1 MLTLI
6 KDYLWLV
13 IVCAIAGILFAIVP
27 LSGHNFFVIGL
38 LTSACLYVVYVVS
51 WDLLEGYTG
60 MLNFG
65 QLIFAGIAG
74 YTVAL
79 LELNTGIGRAGA
91 IIIGILVGTSS
102 SLLLSIPSLRVRS
115 TYFAIVSFSVLL
127 VCYKVTMT
135 FIKIFGGDYGL
146 AIHRVFSRETLFYAS
161 ILIMAFT
168 VIASR
173 LLVMSRFGMALQ
185 AIREDEETA
194 RAVGINIRMYKF
206 LICLVSAF
214 FTSLAGICFFY
225 TMGHVGPEI
234 FSMMGSTDVLIMGV
248 VGGQGSIFGTAIGG
262 ALLALLL
269 EVMRP
274 VAEYRNLLYA
284 FLLVLV
290 VVFAPKGMWGGLTS
304 LIKKGNQRK
313 RTGSHY

>member
-1 MLTLI
+1 MLTFI
-6 KDYLWLV
+6 KDHLWVL
-13 IVCAIAGILFAIVP
+13 IVCIIAGILFAIVP

-65 QLIFAGIAG
+65 QLIFAGVAG

-79 LELNTGIGRAGA
+79 LELNSGIGHTGA
-91 IIIGILVGTSS
+91 IIVGVLVGTFS

-135 FIKIFGGDYGL
+135 FIKVFGGDYGL
-146 AIHRVFSRETLFYAS
+146 AIHRVFSREALFYAS
-161 ILIMAFT
+161 IVIMAFA

-173 LLVMSRFGMALQ
+173 VLVKSRFGMALQ

-194 RAVGINIRMYKF
+194 RAVGINIRFYKL

-248 VGGQGSIFGTAIGG
+248 VGGQGSVFGAAIGG

-290 VVFAPKGMWGGLTS
+290 VMFAPKGIWGGMTS
-304 LIKKGNQRK
+304 LIRKWNQRK
-313 RTGSHY
+313 

>member
-1 MLTLI
+1 MDTFI
-6 KDYLWLV
+6 KDHLWVL
-13 IVCAIAGILFAIVP
+13 IVCVIAGILFAIVP

-65 QLIFAGIAG
+65 QLIFAGVSG

-79 LELNTGIGRAGA
+79 LELNSGIGHAGA
-91 IIIGILVGTSS
+91 IIVGVLVGTCS

-135 FIKIFGGDYGL
+135 FIKVFGGDYGL

-161 ILIMAFT
+161 IVIMAFA

-173 LLVMSRFGMALQ
+173 FLVKSRFGMALQ

-194 RAVGINIRMYKF
+194 RAVGINVKFYKF
-206 LICLVSAF
+206 VICLVSAF
-214 FTSLAGICFFY
+214 FTSFAGICFFY

-234 FSMMGSTDVLIMGV
+234 FSMMGSTDILIMGV
-248 VGGQGSIFGTAIGG
+248 IGGQGSVFGAAIGG
-262 ALLALLL
+262 ALLALFL

-274 VAEYRNLLYA
+274 VAECRNLLYA

-290 VVFAPKGMWGGLTS
+290 VMFAPKGIWGGMTS
-304 LIKKGNQRK
+304 LVKKRESK
-313 RTGSHY
+313 K

>member
-1 MLTLI
+1 MLTPI
-6 KDYLWLV
+6 KDYLCLV
-13 IVCAIAGILFAIVP
+13 IVCIIAGILFAIVA

-65 QLIFAGIAG
+65 QLIFAGVAG

-173 LLVMSRFGMALQ
+173 LLVRSRFGMALQ

-194 RAVGINIRMYKF
+194 RAVGINIRLYKF

-274 VAEYRNLLYA
+274 AAEYRNLLYA

-290 VVFAPKGMWGGLTS
+290 VMFAPKGIWGGVAS